1 MPTLVLRPTVDRLH
15 FSDRLSLPWS
25 ATNLAAGAFRL
36 REREAFYWEAE
47 MVEYDRA
54 GGVLRLRV
62 TDFSAEPEDYQP
74 ARRARGEVQRV
85 IFEPLDRTAFCAQ
98 LSYYRPGA
106 LPLTDLGSTKEKA
119 PTAPLTEA
127 PAPEPG
133 PEPITRELHFS
144 VPLEELTFADGYVSG
159 TCDELAWP
167 ALPFRIPNA
176 HLVKEFNAIRGYF
189 ARQLRR
195 KRVDVSAELHFS
207 AADEPALR
215 HARSPQIARIDAR
228 MLDVLRTRALRQ
240 FIRQEDPDKSL
251 FTPEALWE
259 RTAVDDPVRALLPP
273 PGQELLAYLLR
284 EGTVRNAR
292 QLAHL
297 ATRHD
302 GGQQLR
308 FVLTPNFGFFFFIR
322 GEGMH
327 HFVLELLDSNAT
339 YVWSLPRE
347 TGSLS
352 NHFDL
357 VKQEVEQLTAT
368 GRQAYRRASTF
379 AYTFWSVRHAQIGSD
394 FVDGFP
400 RWRARLEE
408 GLV

>member
-1 MPTLVLRPTVDRLH
+1 MPTLVLRPTADRLH
-15 FSDRLSLPWS
+15 FSDQLSLPWS
-25 ATNLAAGAFRL
+25 ATNLEAGSFRL

-47 MVEYDRA
+47 MVGYGRA
-54 GGVLRLRV
+54 DGVLRLRV
-62 TDFSAEPEDYQP
+62 TDFCAEPEDYQP
-74 ARRARGEVQRV
+74 ARRARAEVHRV
-85 IFEPLDRTAFCAQ
+85 VFEPLDRTAFCAQ

-106 LPLTDLGSTKEKA
+106 LPLTDPAPPEAET
-119 PTAPLTEA
+119 PTASLPEVTG
-127 PAPEPG
+127 PAQ
-133 PEPITRELHFS
+133 EPITRELHFS
-144 VPLEELTFADGYVSG
+144 VPLEELTIADGYVSG
-159 TCDELAWP
+159 TYDELAWP
-167 ALPFRIPNA
+167 ALPFRIPNS

-195 KRVDVSAELHFS
+195 KHVDVSAELHFS

-240 FIRQEDPDKSL
+240 FIRQDDPDKTL

-259 RTAVDDPVRALLPP
+259 RTAVDDPVRALLPA
-273 PGQELLAYLLR
+273 PGIELLEHLLR

-352 NHFDL
+352 DHFDL

-379 AYTFWSVRHAQIGSD
+379 AYTFWSVRHEQIGSD